1 MVDVN
6 KLKGKMKEHK
16 KTQEEIAKALN
27 LSTKTMN
34 ERLKYGI
41 FKTNEIDLIVSFLG
55 LDKNEAIEIF
65 FNLKVSWWEIF
76 EQQERK

>member
-6 KLKGKMKEHK
+6 KLKGKMREHK

-65 FNLKVSWWEIF
+65 FNLKVS
-76 EQQERK
+76 